1 MEDCLKYFDLLELPP
16 EATIKEIRT
25 KYYYLKNHYS
35 SDSIEILALN
45 EDFSQELREDYL
57 SRLDDAYEKL
67 NLLVEHR
74 KPALMPQNI
83 RIDDEVRHW
92 IKQIGCFDGA
102 ALKAVRERLGIDL
115 KDIFAVTRIQP
126 RHLEDIENEVFDFF
140 RAEVYLRSFIIEYA
154 RFLSLDPQK
163 VLADYMPRYRSWAA
177 SREGRGLGEV
187 ADLLTMM
194 D

>member
-1 MEDCLKYFDLLELPP
+1 MEDYLKYLDLFELPP

-25 KYYYLKNHYS
+25 KYFFLKNHYS
-35 SDSIEILALN
+35 TDPIELLALN
-45 EDFSQELREDYL
+45 EDFSQESREDYL

-74 KPALMPQNI
+74 KPALMLQNI

-92 IKQIGCFDGA
+92 IEQIGCFDGV
-102 ALKAVRERLGIDL
+102 ALRAVRERLGIDL
-115 KDIFAVTRIQP
+115 KDMFTVTRIQP
-126 RHLEDIENEVFDFF
+126 HHLEDIENEVFDFF
-140 RAEVYLRSFIIEYA
+140 RAEVYLRSFLIEYA
-154 RFLSLDPQK
+154 RFLSLDSQK
-163 VLADYMPRYRSWAA
+163 VLADYMPRYRSWAS
-177 SREGRGLGEV
+177 SREEHGLGEV